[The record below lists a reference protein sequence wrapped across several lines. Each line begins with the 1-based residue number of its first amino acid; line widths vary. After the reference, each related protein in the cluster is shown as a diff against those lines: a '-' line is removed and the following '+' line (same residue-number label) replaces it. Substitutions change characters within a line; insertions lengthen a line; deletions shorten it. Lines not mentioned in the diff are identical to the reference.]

1 MKVFDYI
8 VVGAGSAGCVVAA
21 RLSENT
27 KKTVCLIEAGPP
39 DKSPFIHMPMGLVG
53 LIGRPTYNWCYET
66 EPEAMLHN
74 RRLYWP
80 RGKTLGGSSSINAM
94 VYIRGHRADYD
105 EWADLGCHGWDSEK
119 LLDIFK
125 SHEHNERGANE
136 YHGVGGP
143 LNVAEGR
150 YQNPLSKA
158 FVEAACQAGL
168 PRNDDFNGAEQEGAG
183 YYQVTQKNGQR
194 WSSARAFLEAARE
207 RPNLTVLTNAQVT
220 KVCIEDGVAK
230 GVDVMIGKKS
240 EHLASRAEVILCGG
254 AVNSPHLLQLS
265 GIGDANE
272 LKAAGV
278 PLVHALPGVGK
289 NLQDHLDMTVMV
301 KDKSRQAVGLAV
313 DFIPRAIKALYEY
326 LTKRDGLLSSN
337 ISETGG
343 FAKLSPNSER
353 PELQLH
359 FLPTYLRDHGR
370 SFVAGYGS
378 TLHVCQLRP
387 KSRGRIGLRS
397 ANPLDA
403 PRIKPN
409 YLSHADDWAELLAG
423 VKLARKIL
431 SMPAFEKI
439 NGGEVSP
446 GEQCATDEQLIQDIR
461 ERAETIYHPVGT
473 CKMGIDDEAVVDP
486 SLRVRGIAGLRVADA
501 SIMPTL
507 IGGNTNAPSMV
518 VGEMCARAILEQT
531 MSGSE
536 IESQA
541 A

>member
-1 MKVFDYI
+1 
-8 VVGAGSAGCVVAA
+8 
-21 RLSENT
+21 
-27 KKTVCLIEAGPP
+27 
-39 DKSPFIHMPMGLVG
+39 
-53 LIGRPTYNWCYET
+53 
-66 EPEAMLHN
+66 MLQN

-105 EWADLGCHGWDSEK
+105 EWAALGCHGWDSEN
-119 LLDIFK
+119 LLEIFK
-125 SHEHNERGANE
+125 SHEHNERGADE

-168 PRNDDFNGAEQEGAG
+168 PRNHDFNGAEQEGAG
-183 YYQVTQKNGQR
+183 YYQVTQKDGQR
-194 WSSARAFLEAARE
+194 WSSARAFLEAVRE
-207 RPNLTVLTNAQVT
+207 RPNLTVMTNAHVT
-220 KVCIEDGVAK
+220 KVCIQDGVAK
-230 GVDVMIGKKS
+230 GVDVMVGKKPI
-240 EHLASRAEVILCGG
+240 HLASRAEVILCGG

-265 GIGDANE
+265 GIGDVDE
-272 LKAAGV
+272 LKAAGIPV
-278 PLVHALPGVGK
+278 THELPGVGK

-313 DFIPRAIKALYEY
+313 DFIPRALRGIYEY
-326 LTKRDGLLSSN
+326 LTKRGGLLSSN

-353 PELQLH
+353 PELQFH

-370 SFVAGYGS
+370 SFVAGYGA

-387 KSRGRIGLRS
+387 KSRGSIGLRS

-403 PRIKPN
+403 PQIKPN
-409 YLSHADDWAELLAG
+409 YLSHSDDWSELLEG

-431 SMPAFEKI
+431 SMPAFEMI
-439 NGGEVSP
+439 NGGEVNP
-446 GEQCATDEQLIQDIR
+446 GEQCTTDKQLIQDIR

-473 CKMGIDDEAVVDP
+473 CKMGVDDDAVVDP
-486 SLRVRGIAGLRVADA
+486 ALRVRGIDGLRVADA

-518 VGEMCARAILEQT
+518 VGEMCARAILGQT
-531 MSGSE
+531 TGSSE
-536 IESQA
+536 IESKA